1 MLNSSLKKI
10 LVVDDE
16 EETVVYLSNILK
28 RANYEVIYTT
38 KGKEAVELALESR
51 PDLILLD
58 IMLPDMDGFE
68 VLDRLKSKWIELK
81 ISSVPVIMVT
91 AKGESEAIFK
101 AEDSLVTDYFIKP
114 FDPTELLR
122 MIKRYI

>member
-16 EETVVYLSNILK
+16 EEAVVHLCNILK

-101 AEDSLVTDYFIKP
+101 AEDSLVADYFIKP